1 MRYFVYNTKTVYGHI
16 VLLDMTSSS
25 NDNRSKRRESDQ
37 KPKGE
42 EDVPAEVQKVVSE
55 EGG

>member
-1 MRYFVYNTKTVYGHI
+1 MMYIIRLLSNT
-16 VLLDMTSSS
+16 DDNNSS
-25 NDNRSKRRESDQ
+25 NNSKRGDPDQ
-37 KPKGE
+37 IPKGE